1 MKKVCSLC
9 VGLLLA
15 LLVLQGQSVV
25 AGEEADIS
33 LSVPRSEGG
42 MPLLQAL
49 KERQRI
55 KEFSTQPLSTE
66 VLSDLLWAAYGV
78 NRPDSGKRTAPSAK
92 NKQEVSIYVVTAEGI
107 YLYDAAVERLKHV
120 GAGALP
126 QAAPSSSSTGSPPL
140 ELVYVA
146 DFTQSAGRT
155 DEDKRLYATITT
167 GCIIQNVYLFCA
179 SEKLAT
185 VTRTISDRD
194 ALAKT
199 LGLTRD
205 QWPVMTQ
212 AVGHPL
218 PIPTA
223 EKSS

>member
-49 KERQRI
+49 KERQSI

-126 QAAPSSSSTGSPPL
+126 QAAQG
-140 ELVYVA
+140 
-146 DFTQSAGRT
+146 
-155 DEDKRLYATITT
+155 
-167 GCIIQNVYLFCA
+167 
-179 SEKLAT
+179 
-185 VTRTISDRD
+185 
-194 ALAKT
+194 
-199 LGLTRD
+199 
-205 QWPVMTQ
+205 
-212 AVGHPL
+212 
-218 PIPTA
+218 
-223 EKSS
+223 